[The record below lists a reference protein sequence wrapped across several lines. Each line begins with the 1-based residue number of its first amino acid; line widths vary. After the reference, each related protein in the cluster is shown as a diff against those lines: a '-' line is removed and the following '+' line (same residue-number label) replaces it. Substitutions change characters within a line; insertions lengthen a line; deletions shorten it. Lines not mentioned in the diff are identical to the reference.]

1 MRGKRDTAKQQPF
14 LSPSAVIA
22 AAAHELKTPLTLIT
36 YIAQTLHDEAV
47 ALSAAEK
54 LQYVHRLELV
64 SKRALRLVQ
73 HMTLGYRLEE
83 QVAFMFALE
92 PVNLQQVCEQALHE
106 LTPYATEYKQQL
118 QLIKRT
124 RAPVVLAHRD
134 ILHDIITN
142 LVDNGIRHNQ
152 PGAAVTV
159 ATLARSQRVRLQ
171 VHDNGSGMSSQTLA
185 QLRTNLGSGPQPF
198 TGHGGTSG
206 LGLYIVQQLV
216 GAMGGRL
223 GLGRAGQGTTF
234 FVDMLRSHQLRLL

>member
-1 MRGKRDTAKQQPF
+1 M
-14 LSPSAVIA
+14 
-22 AAAHELKTPLTLIT
+22 
-36 YIAQTLHDEAV
+36 LHDETV
-47 ALSAAEK
+47 ALSATEK

-73 HMTLGYRLEE
+73 HMALGYRLEE
-83 QVAFMFALE
+83 QVAFRFALE

-106 LTPYATEYKQQL
+106 LTPYAKEYKQQL
-118 QLIKRT
+118 QLVKRT

-134 ILHDIITN
+134 ILHDIVTN

-152 PGAAVTV
+152 PGAAVIV
-159 ATLARSQRVRLQ
+159 GSLARNKCVRLQ

-185 QLRTNLGSGPQPF
+185 RLRTNMGIGPQPF
-198 TGHGGTSG
+198 AGHAGTSG
-206 LGLYIVQQLV
+206 LGLYIVQQLA

-234 FVDMLRSHQLRLL
+234 FVDMVRSHQLRLL